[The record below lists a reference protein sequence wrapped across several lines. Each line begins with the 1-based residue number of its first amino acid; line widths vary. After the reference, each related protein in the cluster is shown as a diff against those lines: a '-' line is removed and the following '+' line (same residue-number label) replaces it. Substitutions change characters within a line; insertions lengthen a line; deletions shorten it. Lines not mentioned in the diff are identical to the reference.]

1 MSKIVL
7 VTGASRGIGL
17 EAAKHFSKEGY
28 KVIGTSRGDF
38 NLGELIGDDSAISF
52 QLDLMSK
59 QSIKNLFADLKS
71 QDLLPSVLVNN
82 AGITKDQLFMRMK
95 DEDWDDVIETNLNGL
110 FRVTKAFIK
119 PMVKNKFG
127 RVINISSVA
136 GLMGNSGQVN
146 YSSSKSAMVGFSRS
160 LAKELG
166 SRNITSNVVAP
177 GFIET
182 DMTTFLN
189 DDEKAEVSKN
199 IPMKRFGTVED
210 VARCIVFLASD
221 EANYITGQTISVD
234 GGLFTVSYTHLTL
247 PTIYSV

>member
-1 MSKIVL
+1 MNKIVL
-7 VTGASRGIGL
+7 ITGASRSIGL
-17 EAAKHFSKEGY
+17 ETAKLFAKSGY
-28 KVIGTSRGDF
+28 QVIGTSRSEFD
-38 NLGELIGDDSAISF
+38 LGGLIKNNDAKSF

-59 QSIKNLFADLKS
+59 SSIKELFSKLKS
-71 QDLLPSVLVNN
+71 EDLLPSVLVNN
-82 AGITKDQLFMRMK
+82 AGITKDQLFLRMK

-127 RVINISSVA
+127 RIINISSVA

-146 YSSSKSAMVGFSRS
+146 YSSSKSAIIGFSRS

-189 DDEKAEVSKN
+189 DEEKIEVSKN
-199 IPMKRFGTVED
+199 IPMKRFGNVDD
-210 VARCIVFLASD
+210 VAKCILFLASD
-221 EANYITGQTISVD
+221 EANYITGQSISVD
-234 GGLFTVSYTHLTL
+234 GGLFMY
-247 PTIYSV
+247 

>member
-28 KVIGTSRGDF
+28 KVIGSSRGIF
-38 NLGELIGDDSAISF
+38 NLGELIGDESAISV

-59 QSIKNLFADLKS
+59 ESIKNLFADLKS
-71 QDLLPSVLVNN
+71 KDLLPSVLVNN
-82 AGITKDQLFMRMK
+82 AGITKDQLFLRMK

-166 SRNITSNVVAP
+166 SRNITSNVIAP

-189 DDEKAEVSKN
+189 DDEKVEVSKN
-199 IPMKRFGTVED
+199 IPMKRFGTVQD
-210 VARCIVFLASD
+210 VAKCIVFLASD

-234 GGLFTVSYTHLTL
+234 GGLFMY
-247 PTIYSV
+247 

>member
-28 KVIGTSRGDF
+28 KVIGSSRGDF
-38 NLGELIGDDSAISF
+38 NLGELIGDESAISV

-59 QSIKNLFADLKS
+59 ESIQNLFEDLKS
-71 QDLLPSVLVNN
+71 EDLLPSVLVNN
-82 AGITKDQLFMRMK
+82 AGITKDQLFLRMK

-127 RVINISSVA
+127 RIINISSVA

-189 DDEKAEVSKN
+189 DDEKVEVSKN
-199 IPMKRFGTVED
+199 IPMKRFGTVQD
-210 VARCIVFLASD
+210 VAKCIVFLASD

-234 GGLFTVSYTHLTL
+234 GGLFMY
-247 PTIYSV
+247 

>member
-17 EAAKHFSKEGY
+17 EAAKRFSKEGY
-28 KVIGTSRGDF
+28 KVIGSSRGDF
-38 NLGELIGDDSAISF
+38 NLGELIGDENAISV

-59 QSIKNLFADLKS
+59 ESIKKLFADLKS
-71 QDLLPSVLVNN
+71 EDLLPSVLVNN
-82 AGITKDQLFMRMK
+82 AGITKDQLFLRMK

-189 DDEKAEVSKN
+189 DDEKVEVSKN
-199 IPMKRFGTVED
+199 IPMKRFGTVQD
-210 VARCIVFLASD
+210 VAKCIVFLASD

-234 GGLFTVSYTHLTL
+234 GGLFMY
-247 PTIYSV
+247 

>member
-28 KVIGTSRGDF
+28 KVIGSSRGDF
-38 NLGELIGDDSAISF
+38 NLGELIGDESAISV

-59 QSIKNLFADLKS
+59 ESIQNLFADLKS
-71 QDLLPSVLVNN
+71 ENLLPSVLVNN
-82 AGITKDQLFMRMK
+82 AGITKDQLFLRMK

-127 RVINISSVA
+127 RIINISSVA

-189 DDEKAEVSKN
+189 DDEKVEVSKN
-199 IPMKRFGTVED
+199 IPMRRFGTVED
-210 VARCIVFLASD
+210 VAKCIVFLASD

-234 GGLFTVSYTHLTL
+234 GGLFMY
-247 PTIYSV
+247 

>member
-28 KVIGTSRGDF
+28 KVIGSSRGDF
-38 NLGELIGDDSAISF
+38 NLGELIGDESAISV

-59 QSIKNLFADLKS
+59 ESIKNLFADLKS
-71 QDLLPSVLVNN
+71 EDLLPSVLVNN
-82 AGITKDQLFMRMK
+82 AGITKDQLFLRMK

-182 DMTTFLN
+182 DMTTFLS
-189 DDEKAEVSKN
+189 DDEKVEVSKN
-199 IPMKRFGTVED
+199 IPMKRFGTVQD
-210 VARCIVFLASD
+210 VAKCIVFLASD

-234 GGLFTVSYTHLTL
+234 GGLFMY
-247 PTIYSV
+247 

>member
-28 KVIGTSRGDF
+28 KVIGSSRGDF
-38 NLGELIGDDSAISF
+38 NLGELIGDESAISV

-59 QSIKNLFADLKS
+59 ESIKNLFADLKS
-71 QDLLPSVLVNN
+71 EDLLPSVLVNN
-82 AGITKDQLFMRMK
+82 AGITKDQLFLRMK

-189 DDEKAEVSKN
+189 DDEKVEVSKN
-199 IPMKRFGTVED
+199 IPMKRFGNVED
-210 VARCIVFLASD
+210 VAKCILFLASD

-234 GGLFTVSYTHLTL
+234 GGLFMY
-247 PTIYSV
+247 

>member
-28 KVIGTSRGDF
+28 KVIGSSRGDF
-38 NLGELIGDDSAISF
+38 NLGELIGDESAISV

-59 QSIKNLFADLKS
+59 ESIKNLFADLKS
-71 QDLLPSVLVNN
+71 EDLLPSVLVNN
-82 AGITKDQLFMRMK
+82 AGITKDQLFLRMK

-127 RVINISSVA
+127 RIINISSVA

-189 DDEKAEVSKN
+189 DDEKVEVSKN
-199 IPMKRFGTVED
+199 IPMKRFGTVQD
-210 VARCIVFLASD
+210 VAKCIVFLASD

-234 GGLFTVSYTHLTL
+234 GGLFMY
-247 PTIYSV
+247 

>member
-1 MSKIVL
+1 MNKIVL

-17 EAAKHFSKEGY
+17 EVAKLFSMEGY
-28 KVIGTSRGDF
+28 KVVGTSRGDF
-38 NLGELIGDDSAISF
+38 NLGDLIGDSSAMSV

-59 QSIKNLFADLKS
+59 ESINDLFEDLKS
-71 QDLLPSVLVNN
+71 KDTLPSVLINN
-82 AGITKDQLFMRMK
+82 AGITKDQLFLRMK
-95 DEDWDDVIETNLNGL
+95 DKDWDEVIETNLNGL

-146 YSSSKSAMVGFSRS
+146 YSSSKSAMFGFSRS

-189 DDEKAEVSKN
+189 DDEKIEVSKN

-210 VARCIVFLASD
+210 VAKCILFLASD
-221 EANYITGQTISVD
+221 KANYITGQIISVD
-234 GGLFTVSYTHLTL
+234 GGLFMY
-247 PTIYSV
+247 

>member
-28 KVIGTSRGDF
+28 KVIGSSRGDF
-38 NLGELIGDDSAISF
+38 NLGELIGDESAISV

-59 QSIKNLFADLKS
+59 ESIQNLFADLKS
-71 QDLLPSVLVNN
+71 ENLLPSVLVNN
-82 AGITKDQLFMRMK
+82 AGITKDQLFLRMK

-127 RVINISSVA
+127 RVINISSVS

-234 GGLFTVSYTHLTL
+234 GGLFMY
-247 PTIYSV
+247 

>member
-1 MSKIVL
+1 MIKIVL
-7 VTGASRGIGL
+7 ITGASRGIGL

-38 NLGELIGDDSAISF
+38 NLGELIGDDSAISV

-59 QSIKNLFADLKS
+59 ESIKSLFADLKS
-71 QDLLPSVLVNN
+71 EDLLPTVLVNN
-82 AGITKDQLFMRMK
+82 AGITKDQLFLRMK

-189 DDEKAEVSKN
+189 DDEKVEVSKN
-199 IPMKRFGTVED
+199 IPMRRFGTVQD
-210 VARCIVFLASD
+210 VAKCIAFLASD

-234 GGLFTVSYTHLTL
+234 GGLFMY
-247 PTIYSV
+247 

>member
-1 MSKIVL
+1 MNKIVL

-17 EAAKHFSKEGY
+17 EVAKLFSKEGY

-38 NLGELIGDDSAISF
+38 NLGDLIGDSSAISV

-59 QSIKNLFADLKS
+59 ESINDLFEVLKS
-71 QDLLPSVLVNN
+71 KDILPSVLINN
-82 AGITKDQLFMRMK
+82 AGITKDQLFLRMK
-95 DEDWDDVIETNLNGL
+95 DKDWDEVIETNLNGL
-110 FRVTKAFIK
+110 FRVTKALIK

-189 DDEKAEVSKN
+189 DDDKIEVSKN

-210 VARCIVFLASD
+210 VAKCILFLASD
-221 EANYITGQTISVD
+221 KANYITGQIISVD
-234 GGLFTVSYTHLTL
+234 GGLFMY
-247 PTIYSV
+247 

>member
-17 EAAKHFSKEGY
+17 ETAKLFSKEGY
-28 KVIGTSRGDF
+28 KVIGTSRGNF
-38 NLGELIGDDSAISF
+38 NLGEVIEDDNAISL

-59 QSIKNLFADLKS
+59 ESIKNLFAKLKS
-71 QDLLPSVLVNN
+71 EDLLPSVLVNN
-82 AGITKDQLFMRMK
+82 AGITKDQLFLRMK
-95 DEDWDDVIETNLNGL
+95 DDDWDDVIETNLNGL

-119 PMVKNKFG
+119 PMVKKRFG

-146 YSSSKSAMVGFSRS
+146 YSSSKSAIVGFSRS

-166 SRNITSNVVAP
+166 SRNITSNIVAP

-182 DMTTFLN
+182 DMTAFLN
-189 DDEKAEVSKN
+189 DDEKIEASKN
-199 IPMKRFGTVED
+199 IPMKRFGTVKD
-210 VARCIVFLASD
+210 VAKCILFLASD

-234 GGLFTVSYTHLTL
+234 GGLFMY
-247 PTIYSV
+247 

>member
-38 NLGELIGDDSAISF
+38 NLGELIGDESAISV

-59 QSIKNLFADLKS
+59 ESIKNLFADLKS
-71 QDLLPSVLVNN
+71 ENLLPSVLVNN
-82 AGITKDQLFMRMK
+82 AGITKDQLFLRMK

-127 RVINISSVA
+127 RVINISSVS

-189 DDEKAEVSKN
+189 DDEKVEVSKN
-199 IPMKRFGTVED
+199 IPMRRFGTVED
-210 VARCIVFLASD
+210 VAKCIVFLASD

-234 GGLFTVSYTHLTL
+234 GGLFMY
-247 PTIYSV
+247 

>member
-1 MSKIVL
+1 
-7 VTGASRGIGL
+7 
-17 EAAKHFSKEGY
+17 
-28 KVIGTSRGDF
+28 
-38 NLGELIGDDSAISF
+38 
-52 QLDLMSK
+52 
-59 QSIKNLFADLKS
+59 
-71 QDLLPSVLVNN
+71 
-82 AGITKDQLFMRMK
+82 
-95 DEDWDDVIETNLNGL
+95 
-110 FRVTKAFIK
+110 
-119 PMVKNKFG
+119 MVKNKFG

-189 DDEKAEVSKN
+189 DDEKVEVSKN
-199 IPMKRFGTVED
+199 IPMKRFGTVQD
-210 VARCIVFLASD
+210 VAKCIVFLASD

-234 GGLFTVSYTHLTL
+234 GGLFMY
-247 PTIYSV
+247 

>member
-28 KVIGTSRGDF
+28 KVIGSSRGDF
-38 NLGELIGDDSAISF
+38 NLGELIGDESAISV

-59 QSIKNLFADLKS
+59 ESIKNLFADLKS
-71 QDLLPSVLVNN
+71 DDLLPSVLVNN
-82 AGITKDQLFMRMK
+82 AGITKDQLFLRMK

-127 RVINISSVA
+127 RIINISSVA

-189 DDEKAEVSKN
+189 DDEKVEVSKN
-199 IPMKRFGTVED
+199 IPMRRFGTVED
-210 VARCIVFLASD
+210 VAKCIVFLASD

-234 GGLFTVSYTHLTL
+234 GGLFMY
-247 PTIYSV
+247 

>member
-28 KVIGTSRGDF
+28 KVVGTSRGDF
-38 NLGELIGDDSAISF
+38 NLGELIGDESAISV

-59 QSIKNLFADLKS
+59 ESIKNLFADLKS
-71 QDLLPSVLVNN
+71 EDLLPSVLVNN
-82 AGITKDQLFMRMK
+82 AGITKDQLFLRMK

-189 DDEKAEVSKN
+189 DDEKVEVSKN
-199 IPMKRFGTVED
+199 IPMKRFGTVQD
-210 VARCIVFLASD
+210 VAKCIVFLASD

-234 GGLFTVSYTHLTL
+234 GGLFMY
-247 PTIYSV
+247 

>member
-1 MSKIVL
+1 MNKIVL

-17 EAAKHFSKEGY
+17 EVAKLFSKEGY

-38 NLGELIGDDSAISF
+38 NLGDLIGDSSAMSV

-59 QSIKNLFADLKS
+59 ESINDLFEDLKS
-71 QDLLPSVLVNN
+71 KDTLPSVLINN
-82 AGITKDQLFMRMK
+82 AGITKDQLFLRMK
-95 DEDWDDVIETNLNGL
+95 DKDWDEVIETNLNGL

-146 YSSSKSAMVGFSRS
+146 YSSSKSAMIGFSRS

-189 DDEKAEVSKN
+189 DDEKIEVSKN

-210 VARCIVFLASD
+210 VAKCIVFLASD
-221 EANYITGQTISVD
+221 KANYITGQIISVD
-234 GGLFTVSYTHLTL
+234 GGLFMY
-247 PTIYSV
+247 

>member
-1 MSKIVL
+1 MNKIVL

-17 EAAKHFSKEGY
+17 EVAKLFSKEGY

-38 NLGELIGDDSAISF
+38 NLGDLIGDSSAMSV

-59 QSIKNLFADLKS
+59 ESINDLFEVLKS
-71 QDLLPSVLVNN
+71 KDMLPSVLINN
-82 AGITKDQLFMRMK
+82 AGITKDQLFLRMK
-95 DEDWDDVIETNLNGL
+95 DKDWDEVIETNLNGL
-110 FRVTKAFIK
+110 FRVTKALIK

-177 GFIET
+177 GFIDT

-189 DDEKAEVSKN
+189 DDEKIEVSKN

-210 VARCIVFLASD
+210 VAKCILFLASD
-221 EANYITGQTISVD
+221 KANYITGQIISVD
-234 GGLFTVSYTHLTL
+234 GGLFMY
-247 PTIYSV
+247 

>member
-28 KVIGTSRGDF
+28 KVIGSSRGDF
-38 NLGELIGDDSAISF
+38 NLGELIGDESAISV

-59 QSIKNLFADLKS
+59 ESIKNLFADLKS
-71 QDLLPSVLVNN
+71 EDLLPSVLVNN
-82 AGITKDQLFMRMK
+82 AGITKDQLFLRMK

-189 DDEKAEVSKN
+189 DDEKVEVSKN
-199 IPMKRFGTVED
+199 IPMKRFGTVQD
-210 VARCIVFLASD
+210 VAKCIVFLASD

-234 GGLFTVSYTHLTL
+234 RGLFMY
-247 PTIYSV
+247 

>member
-1 MSKIVL
+1 MNKIVL

-17 EAAKHFSKEGY
+17 EVAKLFSKEGY

-38 NLGELIGDDSAISF
+38 NLGDLIGDSSAMSV

-59 QSIKNLFADLKS
+59 ESINDLFEVLKS
-71 QDLLPSVLVNN
+71 KDILPSVLINN
-82 AGITKDQLFMRMK
+82 AGITKDQLFLRMK
-95 DEDWDDVIETNLNGL
+95 DKDWDEVIETNLNGL

-189 DDEKAEVSKN
+189 DDEKIEVSKN

-210 VARCIVFLASD
+210 VAKCIVFLASD
-221 EANYITGQTISVD
+221 KANYITGQIISVD
-234 GGLFTVSYTHLTL
+234 GGLFMY
-247 PTIYSV
+247 

>member
-17 EAAKHFSKEGY
+17 EAAKYFSKEGY

-38 NLGELIGDDSAISF
+38 YLGELIGDDSAISV
-52 QLDLMSK
+52 QLDLMLK
-59 QSIKNLFADLKS
+59 DSIKNLFAELKS
-71 QDLLPSVLVNN
+71 IDLLPAVLVNN
-82 AGITKDQLFMRMK
+82 AGITKDQLFLRMK

-189 DDEKAEVSKN
+189 DDEKIEVSKN

-210 VARCIVFLASD
+210 VAKCIVFLASD
-221 EANYITGQTISVD
+221 KANYITGQIISVD
-234 GGLFTVSYTHLTL
+234 GGLFMY
-247 PTIYSV
+247 

>member
-1 MSKIVL
+1 MNKIVL

-17 EAAKHFSKEGY
+17 EVAKLFSMEGY
-28 KVIGTSRGDF
+28 KVVGTSRGDF
-38 NLGELIGDDSAISF
+38 NLGDLIGDSSAMSV

-59 QSIKNLFADLKS
+59 ESINDLFEVLKS
-71 QDLLPSVLVNN
+71 KDMLPSVLINN
-82 AGITKDQLFMRMK
+82 AGITKDQLFLRMK
-95 DEDWDDVIETNLNGL
+95 DKDWDEVIETNLNGL
-110 FRVTKAFIK
+110 FRVTKALIK

-146 YSSSKSAMVGFSRS
+146 YSSSKSAMIGFSRS

-189 DDEKAEVSKN
+189 DDEKIEVSKN

-210 VARCIVFLASD
+210 VAKCIVFLASD
-221 EANYITGQTISVD
+221 KANYITGQIISVD
-234 GGLFTVSYTHLTL
+234 GGLFMY
-247 PTIYSV
+247 

>member
-1 MSKIVL
+1 MNKIVL

-17 EAAKHFSKEGY
+17 EVAKLFSKEGY

-38 NLGELIGDDSAISF
+38 NLGDLIGDNSAMSV

-59 QSIKNLFADLKS
+59 ESINDLFEVLKS
-71 QDLLPSVLVNN
+71 KDILPSVLINN
-82 AGITKDQLFMRMK
+82 AGITKDQLFLRMK
-95 DEDWDDVIETNLNGL
+95 DKDWDEVIETNLNGL
-110 FRVTKAFIK
+110 FRVTKALIK

-189 DDEKAEVSKN
+189 DDEKIEVSKN

-210 VARCIVFLASD
+210 VAKCIVFLASD
-221 EANYITGQTISVD
+221 KANYITGQIISVD
-234 GGLFTVSYTHLTL
+234 GGLFMY
-247 PTIYSV
+247 

>member
-38 NLGELIGDDSAISF
+38 NLGELIGDDSAISV

-95 DEDWDDVIETNLNGL
+95 DEEWDDVIETNLNGL

-189 DDEKAEVSKN
+189 DDEKVEVSKN
-199 IPMKRFGTVED
+199 IPMRRFGTVED
-210 VARCIVFLASD
+210 VAKCIVFLASD

-234 GGLFTVSYTHLTL
+234 GGLFMY
-247 PTIYSV
+247 

>member
-38 NLGELIGDDSAISF
+38 NLGELIGDDSAISV

-59 QSIKNLFADLKS
+59 ESIKNLFADLKS

-82 AGITKDQLFMRMK
+82 AGITKDQLFLRMK

-119 PMVKNKFG
+119 PTVKNKFG

-189 DDEKAEVSKN
+189 DDEKVEVSKN
-199 IPMKRFGTVED
+199 IPMKRFGTVGD
-210 VARCIVFLASD
+210 VAKCIVFLASD
-221 EANYITGQTISVD
+221 EANYITGQIISVD
-234 GGLFTVSYTHLTL
+234 GGLFMY
-247 PTIYSV
+247 

>member
-1 MSKIVL
+1 MSKVVL

-38 NLGELIGDDSAISF
+38 NLGELIGDDSAISV

-59 QSIKNLFADLKS
+59 QSIKNLFANLKS
-71 QDLLPSVLVNN
+71 QDFLPSVLVNN
-82 AGITKDQLFMRMK
+82 AGISKDQLFMRMK

-119 PMVKNKFG
+119 PMVRNKFG

-136 GLMGNSGQVN
+136 GQMGNSGQVN

-189 DDEKAEVSKN
+189 EDEKAEVSKN
-199 IPMKRFGTVED
+199 IPMKRFGTVQD
-210 VARCIVFLASD
+210 VAKCIVFHASD

-234 GGLFTVSYTHLTL
+234 GGLFMY
-247 PTIYSV
+247 

>member
-1 MSKIVL
+1 
-7 VTGASRGIGL
+7 
-17 EAAKHFSKEGY
+17 
-28 KVIGTSRGDF
+28 
-38 NLGELIGDDSAISF
+38 
-52 QLDLMSK
+52 MSK

-166 SRNITSNVVAP
+166 SRNITSNVIAP

-199 IPMKRFGTVED
+199 IPMKRFGTVQD
-210 VARCIVFLASD
+210 VAKCIVFLASD
-221 EANYITGQTISVD
+221 EANYITGQTNSVD
-234 GGLFTVSYTHLTL
+234 GGLFMY
-247 PTIYSV
+247 

>member
-28 KVIGTSRGDF
+28 KVIGSSRGDF
-38 NLGELIGDDSAISF
+38 NLGELIGDESAISV

-59 QSIKNLFADLKS
+59 ESIKNLFADLKS
-71 QDLLPSVLVNN
+71 EDLLPSVLVNN
-82 AGITKDQLFMRMK
+82 AGITKDQLFLRMK

-177 GFIET
+177 GFIKT

-189 DDEKAEVSKN
+189 DDEKVEVSKN
-199 IPMKRFGTVED
+199 IPMKRFGTVQD
-210 VARCIVFLASD
+210 VAKCIVFLASD

-234 GGLFTVSYTHLTL
+234 GGLFMY
-247 PTIYSV
+247 

>member
-1 MSKIVL
+1 MNKIVL

-17 EAAKHFSKEGY
+17 EVAKRFSKEGY

-38 NLGELIGDDSAISF
+38 NLGDLIGDRSAMSV

-59 QSIKNLFADLKS
+59 ESISDLFEALKS
-71 QDLLPSVLVNN
+71 KDILPSVLINN
-82 AGITKDQLFMRMK
+82 AGITKDQLFLRMK
-95 DEDWDDVIETNLNGL
+95 DKDWDEVIETNLNGL

-189 DDEKAEVSKN
+189 DDDKIEVSKN

-210 VARCIVFLASD
+210 VAKCIVFLASD
-221 EANYITGQTISVD
+221 NANYITGQIISVD
-234 GGLFTVSYTHLTL
+234 GGLFMY
-247 PTIYSV
+247 

>member
-38 NLGELIGDDSAISF
+38 NLGELIGDDSAISA

-59 QSIKNLFADLKS
+59 ESIKNLFADLKS
-71 QDLLPSVLVNN
+71 EDLLPSVLVNN
-82 AGITKDQLFMRMK
+82 AGITKDQLFLRMK

-189 DDEKAEVSKN
+189 DDEKVEVSKN
-199 IPMKRFGTVED
+199 IPMKRFGTVQD
-210 VARCIVFLASD
+210 VAKCIVFLASD

-234 GGLFTVSYTHLTL
+234 GGLFMY
-247 PTIYSV
+247 

>member
-1 MSKIVL
+1 MSKTVL

-38 NLGELIGDDSAISF
+38 NLGELIGDDSAISV

-59 QSIKNLFADLKS
+59 ESIKNLFANLKS

-82 AGITKDQLFMRMK
+82 AGITKDQLFLRMK

-189 DDEKAEVSKN
+189 DDEKVEVSKN
-199 IPMKRFGTVED
+199 IPMKRFGTVKD
-210 VARCIVFLASD
+210 VAECIMFLASD

-234 GGLFTVSYTHLTL
+234 GGLFMY
-247 PTIYSV
+247 

>member
-17 EAAKHFSKEGY
+17 EAAKHFSREGY
-28 KVIGTSRGDF
+28 KVIGSSRGDF
-38 NLGELIGDDSAISF
+38 NLGELIGDESAISV

-59 QSIKNLFADLKS
+59 ESIQNLFADLKS
-71 QDLLPSVLVNN
+71 EDLLPSVLVNN
-82 AGITKDQLFMRMK
+82 AGITKDQLFLRMK

-189 DDEKAEVSKN
+189 DDEKVEVSKN
-199 IPMKRFGTVED
+199 IPMKRFGTVQD

-234 GGLFTVSYTHLTL
+234 GGLFMY
-247 PTIYSV
+247 

>member
-1 MSKIVL
+1 MNKIVL

-17 EAAKHFSKEGY
+17 EVAKLFSKEGY

-38 NLGELIGDDSAISF
+38 NLGDLIGDSSAMSV
-52 QLDLMSK
+52 QLDLVSK
-59 QSIKNLFADLKS
+59 ESIYNLFADLKS
-71 QDLLPSVLVNN
+71 KDLLPSVLVNN
-82 AGITKDQLFMRMK
+82 AGITKDQLFLRMK

-136 GLMGNSGQVN
+136 GLMGNPGQVN
-146 YSSSKSAMVGFSRS
+146 YSSSKSAMIGFSRS

-189 DDEKAEVSKN
+189 DDEKVEVSKN

-210 VARCIVFLASD
+210 VAKCIVFLASN

-234 GGLFTVSYTHLTL
+234 GGLFMY
-247 PTIYSV
+247 

>member
-28 KVIGTSRGDF
+28 KVIGSSRGDF
-38 NLGELIGDDSAISF
+38 NLGELIGDDSAISV

-59 QSIKNLFADLKS
+59 ESIKNLFADLKS
-71 QDLLPSVLVNN
+71 EGLLPSVLVNN
-82 AGITKDQLFMRMK
+82 AGITKDQLFLRMK

-189 DDEKAEVSKN
+189 DDEKVEVSKN
-199 IPMKRFGTVED
+199 IPMKRFGTVQD
-210 VARCIVFLASD
+210 VAKCIAFLASD

-234 GGLFTVSYTHLTL
+234 GGLFMY
-247 PTIYSV
+247 

>member
-28 KVIGTSRGDF
+28 KVIGSSRGDF
-38 NLGELIGDDSAISF
+38 NLGELIGDESAISV

-59 QSIKNLFADLKS
+59 ESIKNLFADLKS
-71 QDLLPSVLVNN
+71 EDLLPSVLVNN
-82 AGITKDQLFMRMK
+82 AGITKDQLFLRMK

-189 DDEKAEVSKN
+189 DDEKVEVSKN
-199 IPMKRFGTVED
+199 IPMKRFGTVQD
-210 VARCIVFLASD
+210 VAKCIVFLASV

-234 GGLFTVSYTHLTL
+234 GGLFMY
-247 PTIYSV
+247 

>member
-1 MSKIVL
+1 MNKIVL

-17 EAAKHFSKEGY
+17 EVAKLFSMEGY
-28 KVIGTSRGDF
+28 KVVGTSRGDF
-38 NLGELIGDDSAISF
+38 NLGDLIGDSSAMSV

-59 QSIKNLFADLKS
+59 ESINDLFEVLKS
-71 QDLLPSVLVNN
+71 KDMLPSVLINN
-82 AGITKDQLFMRMK
+82 AGITKDQLFLRMK
-95 DEDWDDVIETNLNGL
+95 DKDWDEVIETNLNGL
-110 FRVTKAFIK
+110 FRVTKALIK

-189 DDEKAEVSKN
+189 DDEKIEVSKN

-210 VARCIVFLASD
+210 VAKCILFLASD
-221 EANYITGQTISVD
+221 KANYITGQIISVD
-234 GGLFTVSYTHLTL
+234 GGLFMY
-247 PTIYSV
+247 

>member
-17 EAAKHFSKEGY
+17 EAAKHFSREGY
-28 KVIGTSRGDF
+28 KVIGSSRGDF
-38 NLGELIGDDSAISF
+38 NLGELIGDESAISV

-59 QSIKNLFADLKS
+59 ESIQNLFSDLKS
-71 QDLLPSVLVNN
+71 ENLLPSVLVNN
-82 AGITKDQLFMRMK
+82 AGITKDQLFLRMK
-95 DEDWDDVIETNLNGL
+95 DEDWNDVIETNLNGL

-189 DDEKAEVSKN
+189 DDEKVEVSKN
-199 IPMKRFGTVED
+199 IPMKRFGTVQD
-210 VARCIVFLASD
+210 VAKCIVFLASD

-234 GGLFTVSYTHLTL
+234 GGLFMY
-247 PTIYSV
+247 